1 MYKQAFCSC
10 GVPVP
15 FTFAISFDPISLILP
30 LRVVASSRLTPNKTV
45 ARNVAFSSSHR
56 RLPSR
61 LGLRSVI
68 VVRILARSW
77 SHYPS
82 SPSFPTAD
90 HFLLFHL
97 PVYLPLGSTSLHI
110 TAIKTTPCSHG
121 TFYQTIQSGKASSV
135 FLFTNSAYP
144 CRVFPVDH

>member
-1 MYKQAFCSC
+1 MHIHKQAFCSC

-15 FTFAISFDPISLILP
+15 FTFAISFDPIPLILP
-30 LRVVASSRLTPNKTV
+30 LRVIASSRLTPNRTV
-45 ARNVAFSSSHR
+45 ARNVAFSSSHH

-68 VVRILARSW
+68 VVRILAWSW

-97 PVYLPLGSTSLHI
+97 PVYPPLGSTSLHI

-121 TFYQTIQSGKASSV
+121 TFYLNVQTFKSSKASSV

-144 CRVFPVDH
+144 C